1 MHGMHRISPAF
12 VPKNAAQSGDEERRE
27 AIRLLSPRADI
38 SSPLALRNS
47 HNESG
52 NDSTPRAKFLKA
64 VADDRIA
71 MHACTIDDLARLLED
86 ADSAATSENVL
97 KTAISLAIN
106 DIRERFAK
114 AESTAK
120 EEIECAAK
128 EKSNAIISA
137 LKQEH
142 QCVVDALILAQRDAM
157 SSAVE
162 NEQVFIQHIAQLE
175 KRLQEENQR
184 KFDLKTR
191 NEELEMTIAD
201 SALKLSRLDNVVGR
215 ASSLEKAVKEAWD
228 RVIYTESKLKDQEA
242 ELADSVSQR
251 FELQTL
257 ARSLE
262 STLQVA
268 EATLVTNHEAAL
280 KEKENFE
287 KTIAQLRLD
296 LNLSRDAVE
305 RARAQTDLMI
315 GQLARGQAEKSAI
328 VEAHAASLN
337 CILARS
343 TELEELHND
352 ETARYFCLQNQL
364 KVSNESVALAES
376 RASAA
381 SEALESLKQEFAEFC
396 SASESDSVRS
406 LAMLNMLEIEFA
418 DFKSAS
424 QTKLVAAFSKEAA
437 MEEEIKRL
445 RDLVQE
451 GTDIRASSASI
462 VLQLEAKLQDSETE
476 TFALRNALQF
486 ALSDLNAA
494 KIEMADLVAKNKEI
508 EESND
513 VQPLSLMSI
522 AEGLDAASKF
532 IECAYNPTHD
542 NTSCIAAI
550 ESTVTNG
557 VHSVPHAKTV
567 VQSSLLPPSLGLSQS
582 PHLLPAEGTIGIKY
596 DVKTSNGS
604 PAKYDDAL
612 LCNGVRCCYGDV
624 C

>member
-1 MHGMHRISPAF
+1 MHEMHRISPTLVAE
-12 VPKNAAQSGDEERRE
+12 NAAQSDDEEGNE
-27 AIRLLSPRADI
+27 TIRLLSPSADI
-38 SSPLALRNS
+38 SSPSALRNS
-47 HNESG
+47 RIDYG

-64 VADDRIA
+64 VADDRSA

-106 DIRERFAK
+106 EIRERFAK
-114 AESTAK
+114 AESIAK
-120 EEIECAAK
+120 EELECAAK
-128 EKSNAIISA
+128 EKSNAMISA

-157 SSAVE
+157 SSALD
-162 NEQVFIQHIAQLE
+162 NEQLFIQHIAQLE

-184 KFDLKTR
+184 NFDLKTR

-201 SALKLSRLDNVVGR
+201 SASKLSRLDSVVGR

-228 RVIYTESKLKDQEA
+228 RVISTESKLKDQEA
-242 ELADSVSQR
+242 ELADSVAQR

-280 KEKENFE
+280 KEKDNFE

-305 RARAQTDLMI
+305 RARAQTDHMI
-315 GQLARGQAEKSAI
+315 GQLARSQAEKSAI
-328 VEAHAASLN
+328 VEAHSASLN
-337 CILARS
+337 CILERS
-343 TELEELHND
+343 SELEELHNV
-352 ETARYFCLQNQL
+352 ETARYFCLQDQL

-381 SEALESLKQEFAEFC
+381 SEALESLKQELAEFR

-406 LAMLNMLEIEFA
+406 VAMLNMLEFEFA

-424 QTKLVAAFSKEAA
+424 QAKLVAAISKEAA
-437 MEEEIKRL
+437 MEEEINKL
-445 RDLVQE
+445 HDLVQE
-451 GTDIRASSASI
+451 GADTRASSASI
-462 VLQLEAKLQDSETE
+462 VLQLEEKLQDLETE

-486 ALSDLNAA
+486 ALSDLNTV
-494 KIEMADLVAKNKEI
+494 KLEMADLVAKNKEI
-508 EESND
+508 EKLND
-513 VQPLSLMSI
+513 GQPLSLMSI
-522 AEGLDAASKF
+522 AEEMNGVSKF
-532 IECAYNPTHD
+532 IQCAANPTHD
-542 NTSCIAAI
+542 NTSCIVAI
-550 ESTVTNG
+550 ESTIANELQ
-557 VHSVPHAKTV
+557 SVPYAQTV
-567 VQSSLLPPSLGLSQS
+567 VQSSLLSPSLGLSQS
-582 PHLLPAEGTIGIKY
+582 PQVLPAENKIGSKY
-596 DVKTSNGS
+596 DVKTSNSS
-604 PAKYDDAL
+604 PAEYEDAL
-612 LCNGVRCCYGDV
+612 LCNGVRFRYGAV
-624 C
+624 